1 MMLKTCDDKKVI
13 EKDNSLKEH
22 KFMMDI
28 AQRVADES
36 YDYKTRVGAVISKD
50 RNILA
55 YGYNGTVAGS
65 DNTMRDPNGFPLCTV
80 VHAEQNAIAK
90 LAKSTQSGEGATL
103 YTTLFP
109 CMSCALS
116 IIQSGITKVIYKKR
130 YKKNEALKLLV
141 ESGVQVFQ
149 IY

>member
-55 YGYNGTVAGS
+55 YGYNGTVTGS
-65 DNTMRDPNGFPLCTV
+65 DNTMRDPHGFPLCTV

>member
-1 MMLKTCDDKKVI
+1 MILGIQENERILSDQNHI
-13 EKDNSLKEH
+13 KEH

-28 AQRVADES
+28 AQRVAQES
-36 YDYKTRVGAVISKD
+36 YDYKTKVGAVIAKD

-55 YGYNGTVAGS
+55 YGYNGTVTGS
-65 DNTMRDPNGFPLCTV
+65 DNTMRDCKGLPLSTV

-103 YTTLFP
+103 YCTLFP

-116 IIQSGITKVIYKKR
+116 VIQAGITRVIYERR
-130 YKKNEALKLLV
+130 YKKNEALKLLID
-141 ESGVQVFQ
+141 SGVEVFQ